1 MTSSRWSGNSL
12 LLLLLRRKA
21 QLIFGIVFSG
31 VHRGLGKEGKGVMN
45 PFPAG
50 ATFLLTYVQRMCGWK
65 FKRLKFM
72 IMTFRS
78 WERNKLRNL
87 ASLQKRI
94 KTWINDPE
102 CQLEQ
107 NLCVRRKEKKDDGK
121 LFIFHSGLT
130 KSNKWCERVKFMF
143 SMKNSVACLLSK
155 EYVYRYVWD
164 SVSGI
169 LVASAGTRG

>member
-21 QLIFGIVFSG
+21 QLIFGILFSG
-31 VHRGLGKEGKGVMN
+31 VHRGLGKAGKGVMN
-45 PFPAG
+45 PFSAG

-78 WERNKLRNL
+78 WERNKQEKPGLTAEEDKNL
-87 ASLQKRI
+87 NKRSSVSAGAE
-94 KTWINDPE
+94 PM
-102 CQLEQ
+102 
-107 NLCVRRKEKKDDGK
+107 CVKEEKMDDGK

-143 SMKNSVACLLSK
+143 SMKNSVACLSSK
-155 EYVYRYVWD
+155 GYTVRYEWD
-164 SVSGI
+164 SVPGI